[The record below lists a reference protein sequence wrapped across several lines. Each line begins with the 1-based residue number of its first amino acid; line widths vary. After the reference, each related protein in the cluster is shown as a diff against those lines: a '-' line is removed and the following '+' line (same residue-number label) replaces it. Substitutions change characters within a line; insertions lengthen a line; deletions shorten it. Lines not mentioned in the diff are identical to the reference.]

1 MKKSLKMKQHYKENS
16 HHIHF
21 GREIVRKNYHGYFL
35 NLSIQ
40 LFMCSVNSKAMLLES
55 GADSYIKYGTNSGR

>member
-21 GREIVRKNYHGYFL
+21 GREIVRKNYHGDFL

-40 LFMCSVNSKAMLLES
+40 LFMCSVNSKGNAFGKLC
-55 GADSYIKYGTNSGR
+55 